1 MPAALWRAGLL
12 LSLVAACACRGEAPP
27 RGSADR
33 APRAASTPPLPGQPD
48 CVLGVVGRPVALPCF
63 YPDILAHANVT
74 VEWRR
79 GEEVLLRSERG
90 EGEGARAGG
99 WSTDCAAISADAAR
113 TGNLSLVL
121 PKVHPREDNTSY
133 SLFMAS
139 GANRSALLCTVC
151 LRAAASFS
159 TPLLHRQEAE
169 RGEGTTFLC
178 QSGGGFPAPAVH
190 WLIDDTA
197 EPPEGSVW
205 TLATSLPDSRLYN
218 ITSRLTVNISRDS
231 SVSCS
236 VENASL
242 NTTVTSTSY
251 GVRVGPVHSRAS
263 EAMWIFSTALCVVV
277 GIMVI
282 VGVGYQIHLDRI
294 SKRKK
299 KEFHRQLSTGH
310 SSQHPCEEE
319 EEEAQALKL
328 AAIETDV

>member
-63 YPDILAHANVT
+63 YPDILAHANRQVS
-74 VEWRR
+74 VRR
-79 GEEVLLRSERG
+79 HSKSSAGRPGETKL
-90 EGEGARAGG
+90 
-99 WSTDCAAISADAAR
+99 C
-113 TGNLSLVL
+113 LVF
-121 PKVHPREDNTSY
+121 D
-133 SLFMAS
+133 
-139 GANRSALLCTVC
+139 GC
-151 LRAAASFS
+151 LAASFS

-231 SVSCS
+231 SVFFFLVKYCGQ
-236 VENASL
+236 NCKL
-242 NTTVTSTSY
+242 
-251 GVRVGPVHSRAS
+251 
-263 EAMWIFSTALCVVV
+263 
-277 GIMVI
+277 
-282 VGVGYQIHLDRI
+282 
-294 SKRKK
+294 
-299 KEFHRQLSTGH
+299 
-310 SSQHPCEEE
+310 
-319 EEEAQALKL
+319 LKCRH
-328 AAIETDV
+328 